1 MSRFHSV
8 FAALAACA
16 AVLCAPPVLAASALA
31 HLGRGG
37 ATIEDRAGV
46 VLVTVPLTLAVPWKV
61 HLADDPPRLVIEFND
76 LEWSQPPK
84 IASSSVSEVGTAR
97 HAPGWSQMVA
107 VLREPLE
114 VGSAEMETA
123 PDGTATLIVRLSPT
137 TAADFRAAAQ
147 VEAAVP
153 PDAEQAPARPV
164 IAIDPGHGGFD
175 PGAEVGGLVEA
186 DITLAFARR
195 LKEVLVRSGRF
206 DVVLTRD
213 EDVFVPLE
221 DRLTL
226 ARAGG
231 AGIFISLHADTLEA
245 DAGDASGVTVY
256 TLSDEATDAAS
267 ERLAERHEG
276 SDIIAG
282 ADLSGAGD
290 DVALALLDL
299 ARQDTQPRTAALSAT
314 LIAAF
319 RAGELAV
326 NSSPE
331 RRADL
336 SVLKSA
342 DIPSVLI
349 ELGFLSSKADIA
361 RLESKV
367 WQQEAAR
374 AVRDALLQW
383 HDEDRLRSEAMRK

>member
-1 MSRFHSV
+1 MSRFPSV
-8 FAALAACA
+8 VAALVSC
-16 AVLCAPPVLAASALA
+16 AVLGATPVPAASTLA
-31 HLGRGG
+31 KLGRGG
-37 ATIEDRAGV
+37 ASIEDRAGV

-61 HLADDPPRLVIEFND
+61 YLADDPPRVVIEFNELD
-76 LEWSQPPK
+76 WTQPPT

-107 VLREPLE
+107 VLREPFE

-147 VEAAVP
+147 ATAAAP
-153 PDAEQAPARPV
+153 PDAALVPARPV

-175 PGAEVGGLVEA
+175 PGARAGGLVEA
-186 DITLAFARR
+186 DITLTFARR
-195 LKEVLVRSGRF
+195 LKETLVRSGRF
-206 DVVLTRD
+206 DVVLTRG
-213 EDVFVPLE
+213 EDAFVPLE
-221 DRLTL
+221 ERLTL
-226 ARAGG
+226 ARSGG
-231 AGIFISLHADTLEA
+231 ADIFISLHADTLEA
-245 DAGDASGVTVY
+245 DTGAASGLTVY
-256 TLSDEATDAAS
+256 TLADDATDAAS

-299 ARQDTQPRTAALSAT
+299 ARLDTQPRAAALSAT
-314 LIAAF
+314 LVAAF
-319 RAGELAV
+319 RAAELAV
-326 NSSPE
+326 SSHPE
-331 RRADL
+331 RQADL

-349 ELGFLSSKADIA
+349 ELGFLSSKADLA
-361 RLESKV
+361 RLESQV
-367 WQQEAAR
+367 WQREAAR
-374 AVRDALLQW
+374 AVRDALLMW
-383 HDEDRLRSEAMRK
+383 HDEDRLRSEAARK